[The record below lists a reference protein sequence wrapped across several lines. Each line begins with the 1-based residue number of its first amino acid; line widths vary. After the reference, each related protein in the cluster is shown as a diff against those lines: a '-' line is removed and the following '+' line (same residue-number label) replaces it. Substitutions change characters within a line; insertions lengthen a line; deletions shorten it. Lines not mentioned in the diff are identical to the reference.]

1 MLGNI
6 GVISSAMGNGAVET
20 ASEYLAL
27 ADGQEGIEGRTEM
40 RVRFRSFLKLDE
52 KASEQLKK
60 LDGKGMLRRDAFAVE
75 NLEKMLSGEKD
86 FDGCFYAYSEELLPN
101 LEVLDGTLD
110 IGKFR
115 TGNYILL
122 ATISGS
128 EEVLPEE
135 HIYHPGDK
143 VTVESFGENSS
154 FHEKR
159 DASGTVIDIVYDD
172 LVEKEYEVMAIVR
185 IPTSMDLHRYRAN
198 VCDVVL
204 PLTEF
209 ETDEE
214 NVQTFGV
221 SYRVAEEQK
230 DAFEAVLQAYTDRN
244 PEMGY
249 VSRESLKKE
258 FDGMTMIIAFIG
270 ITLAAVIALIGILN
284 FTNAMIT
291 EIIVRKQEF
300 AVMQSIGMTD
310 SQLLKTLIYEGI
322 SYIAI
327 SGVMNMTLGGL
338 LSWII
343 LKAMSNMILFF
354 EYRFQILPFVIM
366 IPVMM
371 SVAVLVPVLAW
382 RSVRKKS
389 IVERLRESE

>member
-1 MLGNI
+1 M
-6 GVISSAMGNGAVET
+6 
-20 ASEYLAL
+20 
-27 ADGQEGIEGRTEM
+27 
-40 RVRFRSFLKLDE
+40 
-52 KASEQLKK
+52 
-60 LDGKGMLRRDAFAVE
+60 
-75 NLEKMLSGEKD
+75 
-86 FDGCFYAYSEELLPN
+86 
-101 LEVLDGTLD
+101 
-110 IGKFR
+110 
-115 TGNYILL
+115 
-122 ATISGS
+122 
-128 EEVLPEE
+128 
-135 HIYHPGDK
+135 
-143 VTVESFGENSS
+143 
-154 FHEKR
+154 
-159 DASGTVIDIVYDD
+159 
-172 LVEKEYEVMAIVR
+172 
-185 IPTSMDLHRYRAN
+185 
-198 VCDVVL
+198 
-204 PLTEF
+204 
-209 ETDEE
+209 
-214 NVQTFGV
+214 QTFGV

-327 SGVMNMTLGGL
+327 SGMINVTLGGL